1 MRSLLRN
8 RDFARLF
15 AGRLVTN
22 VGDSVYYVAAMWL
35 VYALTDDPL
44 YSGVAGFLTMAPAAL
59 QFLFGPLADRWPLR
73 RVLVGT
79 QVAQGVLVLVVPLAA
94 ALSALSAPLVLAVM
108 PTLALLNQLVYPA
121 QTAALPRIVEDDE
134 LVDANSAFS
143 LAYQGTETVFNAVGG
158 ALVALV
164 GAVSLFL
171 VDAVTFA
178 VAAALFATLT
188 VPEAGD
194 DAATADEPAGAP
206 AEGTAAD
213 DADPDA
219 TPVADGGTDPGYLA
233 QLREGIDFLRG
244 TVLSLTVLG
253 AAFVNFAA
261 GATFA
266 VLPAYADTVG
276 GAGAYGVLA
285 AALAAGN
292 FGGALLASRLE
303 HLPFGRLSVACLS
316 VSSVLWTASVLA
328 GPFPATVVLFGLAFV
343 PVGVV
348 NVLLAALVQSGV
360 PEGMVGR
367 VSSVLGSA
375 SQVATPVGSL
385 AGGAVAGAIGPGVVL
400 AAGGTF
406 MGLFALYWAAVPSMR
421 RIPPV
426 HEVSLTGPA

>member
-22 VGDSVYYVAAMWL
+22 VGDSVYYIAAMWL
-35 VYALTDDPL
+35 VYALTGDPL
-44 YSGVAGFLTMAPAAL
+44 YSGVAGFLTMGPAAF
-59 QFLFGPLADRWPLR
+59 QFLFGPLADRWALR

-94 ALSALSAPLVLAVM
+94 AVDALSAPLVLAVM

-121 QTAALPRIVEDDE
+121 QTAALPRIVDDDE
-134 LVDANSAFS
+134 LVGANSAFS

-158 ALVALV
+158 TLVALV

-178 VAAALFATLT
+178 VAATLFATLT
-188 VPEAGD
+188 VPEAD
-194 DAATADEPAGAP
+194 DAAEATGGPSDEPTDGE
-206 AEGTAAD
+206 AE
-213 DADPDA
+213 PDA
-219 TPVADGGTDPGYLA
+219 TPVADGGTDPGYVA
-233 QLREGIDFLRG
+233 ELREGIAFLRG
-244 TVLSLTVLG
+244 SVLALVVVG

-266 VLPAYADTVG
+266 VLPAFADTVG

-292 FGGALLASRLE
+292 FGGALVASRLE
-303 HLPFGRLSVACLS
+303 DRPFGRVSVACLS
-316 VSSVLWTASVLA
+316 VSSVLWVGSIAVE
-328 GPFPATVVLFGLAFV
+328 PFPATVALFGLAFV

-385 AGGAVAGAIGPGVVL
+385 AGGAVAGAIGPAVVL
-400 AAGGTF
+400 AAGGAF
-406 MGLFALYWAAVPSMR
+406 MGLFALYWAAVPSLR

-426 HEVSLTGPA
+426 DEVALAGPTRG